1 MIDIGDLVRIKY
13 ANIYGIV
20 VDYINVFDICQ
31 ETEKMFV
38 VSINNSKETKVFKQD
53 SIQKVGIE

>member
-1 MIDIGDLVRIKY
+1 MFEVGDFVKIK
-13 ANIYGIV
+13 NSSIYGIV

-38 VSINNSKETKVFKQD
+38 VSINNSKEIKVFKQD
-53 SIQKVGIE
+53 SIQKVSIE